1 MKTVISAEN
10 ENALKAAEHIRRTL
24 REKPDA
30 VLALTAGR
38 STEKLYAR
46 LSEMC
51 ADGEISFSRA
61 RIFAVAEL
69 VGADKGKSQR
79 EKLENEL
86 ISRIDINRENVF
98 FPDEENCAGYEEQ
111 IARVNGIDLAVL
123 GIGMNGHIGYN
134 EPGTQF
140 ETFTRVQKLTK
151 STKRELG
158 ADYEGIERAVT
169 MGIKTLTDAKDI
181 ILLAAGEEKADIVFK
196 AVYGRTDSLIPAA
209 FLQIPLQVT
218 LYLDACA
225 AEKL

>member
-1 MKTVISAEN
+1 MKTVISPEN
-10 ENALKAAEHIRRTL
+10 ENAVKAAEHIKKTL
-24 REKPDA
+24 REKPDS
-30 VLALTAGR
+30 VLALTAGK
-38 STEKLYAR
+38 STEELYAR
-46 LSEMC
+46 LAEMC
-51 ADGEISFSRA
+51 ADGEISFSKA
-61 RIFAVAEL
+61 RIFAVTELIGAE
-69 VGADKGKSQR
+69 KGRSLR

-86 ISRIDINRENVF
+86 IRRIDISRENVF
-98 FPDEENCAGYEEQ
+98 FPDAENLTGYDEM
-111 IARVNGIDLAVL
+111 ISNVGGIDLAVL

-151 STKRELG
+151 STRRELG
-158 ADYEGIERAVT
+158 ADYENVEYAVT
-169 MGIKTLTDAKDI
+169 MGIKTLTGAGDI
-181 ILLAAGEEKADIVFK
+181 IVLAAGEEKADIVFK

>member
-1 MKTVISAEN
+1 MKTVVSAEN
-10 ENALKAAEHIRRTL
+10 ENAVKAAEHIKRTL
-24 REKPDA
+24 REKPDS
-30 VLALTAGR
+30 VLALTAGK
-38 STEKLYAR
+38 STEKLYSL
-46 LSEMC
+46 LSGMC
-51 ADGEISFSRA
+51 GKGEISFSKA

-69 VGADKGKSQR
+69 VGAENGKSLR
-79 EKLENEL
+79 AKLENEL

-98 FPDEENCAGYEEQ
+98 FPDEEDCAGYDEL
-111 IARVNGIDLAVL
+111 ISNVGGIDLAVL

-151 STKRELG
+151 STKRALG
-158 ADYEGIERAVT
+158 ADYENVEYAVT
-169 MGIKTLTDAKDI
+169 MGIKTLTLARDI
-181 ILLAAGEEKADIVFK
+181 IVLAAGEEKADIVFK

>member
-24 REKPDA
+24 RDKPDA

-38 STEKLYAR
+38 STEKLYSL
-46 LSEMC
+46 LSGMC

-69 VGADKGKSQR
+69 VGADKEKSLR

-86 ISRIDINRENVF
+86 ISRIDINKENVF
-98 FPDEENCAGYEEQ
+98 FPDADDCAGYEEQ

-151 STKRELG
+151 STRRELG
-158 ADYEGIERAVT
+158 AGCENVERAVT
-169 MGIKTLTDAKDI
+169 MGIKTLMCAKDI
-181 ILLAAGEEKADIVFK
+181 IVLAAGEEKADIVFK

-218 LYLDACA
+218 LYLDTCA
-225 AEKL
+225 VEKL

>member
-24 REKPDA
+24 RDKPDA

-38 STEKLYAR
+38 STEKLYSL
-46 LSEMC
+46 LSGMC

-69 VGADKGKSQR
+69 VGADKEKSLR

-86 ISRIDINRENVF
+86 ISRIDINKENVF
-98 FPDEENCAGYEEQ
+98 FPDADDCAGYEEQ

-134 EPGTQF
+134 
-140 ETFTRVQKLTK
+140 
-151 STKRELG
+151 
-158 ADYEGIERAVT
+158 
-169 MGIKTLTDAKDI
+169 
-181 ILLAAGEEKADIVFK
+181 
-196 AVYGRTDSLIPAA
+196 
-209 FLQIPLQVT
+209 
-218 LYLDACA
+218 
-225 AEKL
+225 

>member
-24 REKPDA
+24 RDKPDS
-30 VLALTAGR
+30 VLALTAGK
-38 STEKLYAR
+38 STEKLYSL
-46 LSEMC
+46 LSGMC
-51 ADGEISFSRA
+51 ADGEISFSGA

-69 VGADKGKSQR
+69 VGADKERSLR

-86 ISRIDINRENVF
+86 IDRIDINRENVF
-98 FPDEENCAGYEEQ
+98 FPDADDCAGYDKL
-111 IARVNGIDLAVL
+111 ISGVNGIDLAVL

>member
-1 MKTVISAEN
+1 MKTVVSAEN
-10 ENALKAAEHIRRTL
+10 ENAVKAAEHIKRTL
-24 REKPDA
+24 REKPDS
-30 VLALTAGR
+30 VLALTAGK
-38 STEKLYAR
+38 STEKLYSL
-46 LSEMC
+46 LSGMC
-51 ADGEISFSRA
+51 GKGEISFSKA

-69 VGADKGKSQR
+69 VGADSGKSLR

-86 ISRIDINRENVF
+86 ISRIDIKRENVF
-98 FPDEENCAGYEEQ
+98 FPDGEDCAGYDEL
-111 IARVNGIDLAVL
+111 ISKVGGIDLAVL

-151 STKRELG
+151 STRRELG
-158 ADYEGIERAVT
+158 ADYENVEYAVT
-169 MGIKTLTDAKDI
+169 MGIKTLTGAGDI
-181 ILLAAGEEKADIVFK
+181 IVLAAGEEKADIVFK

>member
-1 MKTVISAEN
+1 MKTVVSAEN
-10 ENALKAAEHIRRTL
+10 ENAVKAAEHIKRTL
-24 REKPDA
+24 REKPDS
-30 VLALTAGR
+30 VLALTAGK
-38 STEKLYAR
+38 STEKLYSL
-46 LSEMC
+46 LSGMC
-51 ADGEISFSRA
+51 ADGEISFSKA

-69 VGADKGKSQR
+69 IGADSGKSLR
-79 EKLENEL
+79 AKLENEL
-86 ISRIDINRENVF
+86 ISRIDINKENVF
-98 FPDEENCAGYEEQ
+98 FPDEKNCAGYDEL
-111 IARVNGIDLAVL
+111 ISKVGGIDLAVL

-151 STKRELG
+151 STKRALG
-158 ADYEGIERAVT
+158 ADYENVEYAVT
-169 MGIKTLTDAKDI
+169 MGIKTLTLARDI
-181 ILLAAGEEKADIVFK
+181 IVLAAGEEKADIVFK

>member
-24 REKPDA
+24 RDKPDA

-38 STEKLYAR
+38 STEKLYSL
-46 LSEMC
+46 LSGMC
-51 ADGEISFSRA
+51 ADGKISFSRA

-69 VGADKGKSQR
+69 VGADKGRSLR

-86 ISRIDINRENVF
+86 ISRIDINKENVF
-98 FPDEENCAGYEEQ
+98 FPDVDDCAGYDKL
-111 IARVNGIDLAVL
+111 ISGVNGIDLAVL

-140 ETFTRVQKLTK
+140 ETFTRIQKLTK
-151 STKRELG
+151 STRRELG
-158 ADYEGIERAVT
+158 ADYEGVERAVT

-218 LYLDACA
+218 LYLDTCA

>member
-24 REKPDA
+24 RDKPDS

-38 STEKLYAR
+38 STEELYAR

-51 ADGEISFSRA
+51 EKGEISFSKA
-61 RIFAVAEL
+61 RIFAVTEL

-86 ISRIDINRENVF
+86 ISRIDINKENVF
-98 FPDEENCAGYEEQ
+98 FPDVDDCAGYDEL
-111 IARVNGIDLAVL
+111 ISRVKGIDLAVL

-140 ETFTRVQKLTK
+140 ETFTRIQKLTK

-158 ADYEGIERAVT
+158 ADYESVERAVT

>member
-24 REKPDA
+24 CEKPDA
-30 VLALTAGR
+30 VLALTAGK

-51 ADGEISFSRA
+51 EKEEISFSKA

-69 VGADKGKSQR
+69 VGADKGKSLR

-86 ISRIDINRENVF
+86 ISRIDINKENVF
-98 FPDEENCAGYEEQ
+98 FPDADDCAGYDEL
-111 IARVNGIDLAVL
+111 ISNVNGIDLAVL

-151 STKRELG
+151 STRRELG
-158 ADYEGIERAVT
+158 AGCENVERAVT

-218 LYLDACA
+218 LYLDTCA

>member
-24 REKPDA
+24 RDKPDS
-30 VLALTAGR
+30 VLALTAGK
-38 STEKLYAR
+38 STEKLYSL
-46 LSEMC
+46 LSGMC

-69 VGADKGKSQR
+69 VGADKEKSLR

-86 ISRIDINRENVF
+86 IDRIDINRENVF
-98 FPDEENCAGYEEQ
+98 FPDADDCAGYDKL
-111 IARVNGIDLAVL
+111 ISGVNGIDLAVL

-151 STKRELG
+151 STRRELG
-158 ADYEGIERAVT
+158 AGCEKVERAVT
-169 MGIKTLTDAKDI
+169 MGIKTLMCAKDI
-181 ILLAAGEEKADIVFK
+181 IVLAAGEEKADIVFK

-218 LYLDACA
+218 LYLDTCA

>member
-10 ENALKAAEHIRRTL
+10 ENALKAAEHIRHTL

-38 STEKLYAR
+38 STEELYAR

-51 ADGEISFSRA
+51 EKGEISFSKA
-61 RIFAVAEL
+61 RIFAVTEL

-86 ISRIDINRENVF
+86 ISRIDINKENVF
-98 FPDEENCAGYEEQ
+98 FPDADDCAGYDKL
-111 IARVNGIDLAVL
+111 ISGVNGIDLAVL

-151 STKRELG
+151 STRRELG
-158 ADYEGIERAVT
+158 ADYEGVERAVT

-218 LYLDACA
+218 LYLDICA

>member
-1 MKTVISAEN
+1 MKTVVSAEN
-10 ENALKAAEHIRRTL
+10 ENAVKAAEHIKRTL
-24 REKPDA
+24 REKPDS
-30 VLALTAGR
+30 VLALTAGK
-38 STEKLYAR
+38 STEKLYSL
-46 LSEMC
+46 LSGMC
-51 ADGEISFSRA
+51 GKGEISFSKA

-69 VGADKGKSQR
+69 IGADSGKSLR
-79 EKLENEL
+79 AKLENEL
-86 ISRIDINRENVF
+86 ISRIDINKENVF
-98 FPDEENCAGYEEQ
+98 FPDGEDCAGYDEL
-111 IARVNGIDLAVL
+111 ISKVGGIDLAVL

-151 STKRELG
+151 STKRELS
-158 ADYEGIERAVT
+158 ADYENVEYAVT
-169 MGIKTLTDAKDI
+169 MGIKTLTLARDI
-181 ILLAAGEEKADIVFK
+181 IVLAAGEEKADIVFK

>member
-24 REKPDA
+24 CEKPDA
-30 VLALTAGR
+30 VFALTAGR
-38 STEKLYAR
+38 STEKLYSL
-46 LSEMC
+46 LSGMC

-69 VGADKGKSQR
+69 VGADKEKSLR

-86 ISRIDINRENVF
+86 INNIDIDRENVF
-98 FPDEENCAGYEEQ
+98 FPDADDCAGYDKL
-111 IARVNGIDLAVL
+111 ISGVNGIDLAVL